1 MISLLDETDNLTDW
15 HLQSIPLIHFIFIM
29 SFKLLCII
37 QNGANIKNT
46 PRRALRPRNTIN
58 QEGNNTLSTPKLQKN
73 NEKSL
78 VDTVRKMVKE
88 ELKEHKTK
96 MSEMKGNNLQ
106 NTDDRLDKIS
116 KEMTELDKSIELDQL
131 KGQQTILLKTLNI
144 WKQVLKESKM
154 MRYSN
159 FEPGFKLRWC
169 RARDLF
175 GSQIPVT
182 AGGFEL

>member
-144 WKQVLKESKM
+144 WK
-154 MRYSN
+154 
-159 FEPGFKLRWC
+159 
-169 RARDLF
+169 
-175 GSQIPVT
+175 
-182 AGGFEL
+182 